1 MTRTFIAHSPMGDQ
15 LEFRSLEGSEQISRL
30 FEHRVRMISQSAS
43 ISAKALLGKD
53 LSIEIDL
60 TTEVGGGGKR
70 FISGQ
75 VTQFTY
81 IGRDGDFYSYEAVL
95 RPWLWHATRRSDFK
109 IFQFKKVPDIIQEV
123 LGPYGFSIENKLTGS
138 YRTWDYIVQYG
149 ETDFNFVSRLMEM
162 EGAYFYFSHS
172 QGSHTLVLA
181 DDIGS
186 HSPLPN
192 GPSTIPYYSG
202 DRAAHVH
209 DQDFIDGWSFAED
222 IASGHFAADDY
233 DFKKP
238 KSILD
243 TKQQQP
249 AGHTEDSRE
258 LYEWPGGY
266 TEMGD
271 GENYARVRI
280 EQQKAQRE
288 TVQGEGN
295 ARNLAP
301 GYLFTFSKYPRG
313 DQNKDYLIEAAYY
326 RFEENVRRSDGAGG
340 AGNASRGGLDSPTS
354 YRLSISAVP
363 KTTPYRSQRTTPKP
377 HTTGPQT
384 AVITGPAGEEIYTD
398 QYGRV
403 KVQFHW
409 DRYGSFDEN
418 SSCWIRVSQ
427 TWAGSNYGSMHIPRI
442 GQEVIVDFLN
452 GDPDYPIITG
462 RVYNAMQMPAWQLP
476 KHKTQSGIQTNWSKG
491 GGGKNMLRFEDQK
504 GIEHLELS
512 SDHGNTHLHMGYL
525 MNQGS
530 EAKRSYGF
538 ELRTNEWGSIRADKG
553 LLLTTYTSDFKQKIS
568 HDNPDGHEQMGAT
581 LAQSTA
587 LMQESGQAMASTKE
601 LVSALAQGKAQQLSS
616 LVQGIQSIGGASQAI
631 AALSGASPEAG
642 VSANADPAMA
652 DARTMLDLSRKVDK
666 PIVSIVSPE
675 GQTMISPKPVV
686 ISSGQSVSIR
696 SEAAMTITTGAQ
708 LTQLVKA
715 GMVTQVSSGG
725 QINVVSGGDIIS
737 HASDGAMNQ
746 LAKNDVTVGSTSANV
761 NILGK
766 KSVMINAADQ
776 DVFVI
781 GKTSIS
787 LICGK
792 SSIVLLADG
801 TIQIKG
807 KTGVLDFSEVLDQ
820 TGGKILLNC

>member
-233 DFKKP
+233 DVKKP

-462 RVYNAMQMPAWQLP
+462 RVYNAMQMPPWELP
-476 KHKTQSGIQTNWSKG
+476 ANKTQSGIKTRSSKDG
-491 GGGKNMLRFEDQK
+491 TPGAGMKSGAGDANAIRFEDRKGAEQLWLHAQK
-504 GIEHLELS
+504 DQLTEVENDEEKWVGQDRRKTVDRDEFNTIHRDRTEIVDRNEKINVHGWRTEEVDLDETITIHQNRKERV
-512 SDHGNTHLHMGYL
+512 DH
-525 MNQGS
+525 S
-530 EAKRSYGF
+530 E
-538 ELRTNEWGSIRADKG
+538 TI
-553 LLLTTYTSDFKQKIS
+553 
-568 HDNPDGHEQMGAT
+568 
-581 LAQSTA
+581 
-587 LMQESGQAMASTKE
+587 
-601 LVSALAQGKAQQLSS
+601 
-616 LVQGIQSIGGASQAI
+616 SIGANRDKTVGKNEKDKIGKNWSIKVGKFKTETIGLAYMQNVGLAKMVNIGA
-631 AALSGASPEAG
+631 
-642 VSANADPAMA
+642 VY
-652 DARTMLDLSRKVDK
+652 
-666 PIVSIVSPE
+666 
-675 GQTMISPKPVV
+675 
-686 ISSGQSVSIR
+686 SVNVG
-696 SEAAMTITTGAQ
+696 AAM
-708 LTQLVKA
+708 
-715 GMVTQVSSGG
+715 MV
-725 QINVVSGGDIIS
+725 NV
-737 HASDGAMNQ
+737 
-746 LAKNDVTVGSTSANV
+746 
-761 NILGK
+761 
-766 KSVMINAADQ
+766 
-776 DVFVI
+776 
-781 GKTSIS
+781 
-787 LICGK
+787 
-792 SSIVLLADG
+792 
-801 TIQIKG
+801 
-807 KTGVLDFSEVLDQ
+807 VLDQ
-820 TGGKILLNC
+820 TTNVLMNRSVSVTKTQTTSIGENSETTVGQVKTVKVGKEMAVDVGDAIEIKCGAAVLRMTKDGTVQINGKTINVVGSSDITIASPKTHINPA

>member
-1 MTRTFIAHSPMGDQ
+1 MNRTFIAHSPVGDQ

-75 VTQFTY
+75 VVQFTY

-354 YRLSISAVP
+354 YRVSISAVP
-363 KTTPYRSQRTTPKP
+363 KSTPYRSQRTTPKP

-384 AVITGPAGEEIYTD
+384 PVITGPAGEETYTD

-403 KVQFHW
+403 KVQF
-409 DRYGSFDEN
+409 
-418 SSCWIRVSQ
+418 Q
-427 TWAGSNYGSMHIPRI
+427 
-442 GQEVIVDFLN
+442 
-452 GDPDYPIITG
+452 
-462 RVYNAMQMPAWQLP
+462 
-476 KHKTQSGIQTNWSKG
+476 
-491 GGGKNMLRFEDQK
+491 
-504 GIEHLELS
+504 
-512 SDHGNTHLHMGYL
+512 
-525 MNQGS
+525 
-530 EAKRSYGF
+530 
-538 ELRTNEWGSIRADKG
+538 
-553 LLLTTYTSDFKQKIS
+553 
-568 HDNPDGHEQMGAT
+568 
-581 LAQSTA
+581 
-587 LMQESGQAMASTKE
+587 
-601 LVSALAQGKAQQLSS
+601 
-616 LVQGIQSIGGASQAI
+616 
-631 AALSGASPEAG
+631 
-642 VSANADPAMA
+642 
-652 DARTMLDLSRKVDK
+652 
-666 PIVSIVSPE
+666 
-675 GQTMISPKPVV
+675 
-686 ISSGQSVSIR
+686 
-696 SEAAMTITTGAQ
+696 
-708 LTQLVKA
+708 
-715 GMVTQVSSGG
+715 
-725 QINVVSGGDIIS
+725 
-737 HASDGAMNQ
+737 
-746 LAKNDVTVGSTSANV
+746 
-761 NILGK
+761 
-766 KSVMINAADQ
+766 
-776 DVFVI
+776 
-781 GKTSIS
+781 
-787 LICGK
+787 
-792 SSIVLLADG
+792 
-801 TIQIKG
+801 
-807 KTGVLDFSEVLDQ
+807 
-820 TGGKILLNC
+820 

>member
-462 RVYNAMQMPAWQLP
+462 RVYNAMQMPPWELP
-476 KHKTQSGIQTNWSKG
+476 ANKTQSGIKTRSSKDG
-491 GGGKNMLRFEDQK
+491 TPGAGMKSGAGDANAIRFEDRKGAEQLWLHAQK
-504 GIEHLELS
+504 DQLTEVENDEEKWVGQDRRKTVDRDEFNTIHRDRTEIVDRNEKINVHGWRTEEVDLDETITIHSNRKEVVDGNEDITIHKNRKERVDHNETISIGDNRTEDVGGNETIGISGTRSVTIGGAKLETVALAKAETI
-512 SDHGNTHLHMGYL
+512 GLAKALTIGLAYQTTVGAAMNT
-525 MNQGS
+525 
-530 EAKRSYGF
+530 
-538 ELRTNEWGSIRADKG
+538 TVV
-553 LLLTTYTSDFKQKIS
+553 
-568 HDNPDGHEQMGAT
+568 
-581 LAQSTA
+581 LAQSAQIGTDKSTDVGKSYDITA
-587 LMQESGQAMASTKE
+587 GDQLTIT
-601 LVSALAQGKAQQLSS
+601 VGKAS
-616 LVQGIQSIGGASQAI
+616 LV
-631 AALSGASPEAG
+631 
-642 VSANADPAMA
+642 M
-652 DARTMLDLSRKVDK
+652 
-666 PIVSIVSPE
+666 
-675 GQTMISPKPVV
+675 
-686 ISSGQSVSIR
+686 
-696 SEAAMTITTGAQ
+696 
-708 LTQLVKA
+708 
-715 GMVTQVSSGG
+715 
-725 QINVVSGGDIIS
+725 
-737 HASDGAMNQ
+737 
-746 LAKNDVTVGSTSANV
+746 
-761 NILGK
+761 K
-766 KSVMINAADQ
+766 K
-776 DVFVI
+776 
-781 GKTSIS
+781 
-787 LICGK
+787 
-792 SSIVLLADG
+792 DG
-801 TIQIKG
+801 TITINGQEIDIVGSKHI
-807 KTGVLDFSEVLDQ
+807 GVESKRID
-820 TGGKILLNC
+820 LN